1 MIPAFPARKR
11 AEEFDRMV
19 AASAAPD
26 RRTSKTT
33 DDLRDLAVFASSLSA
48 VGDSAHPGRDF
59 SASLRERLMV
69 AAETELVPAP
79 RTEKTLERKLT
90 VNHVRKPRRQR
101 KLTVAIAAMAIV
113 GGTAGAATASQTAL
127 PGDSLYPVKRAVE
140 NVSAGF
146 TVSTHARGVRV
157 LEDAGTRL
165 REAKTLVADAPLTDA
180 DRVTSTLEAFS
191 TQAAHGSDLLISD
204 FGRTQNN
211 QSLAQLRTFA
221 ADGVEELA
229 ELSSKAPER
238 AEPAVSDAAQTL
250 VLIDQAAAQLCPTC
264 EGGINELPSTL
275 VSSLT
280 SDIDGMLPADTVA
293 EAEALPP
300 PARSDSALDL
310 PSIDP
315 DKIGPG
321 SVTDPDGKKDDDKS
335 GEPDD
340 GASEDG
346 GILPPSVTP
355 DPSEDPSDDPS
366 DDPAP
371 EGPVTGLVTGVT
383 GLVGDVVAGATGL
396 LKPKTKPSL

>member
-1 MIPAFPARKR
+1 MSPAFPARKR

-19 AASAAPD
+19 AAAAASD
-26 RRTSKTT
+26 RRSSKAA
-33 DDLRDLAVFASSLSA
+33 DELRDLAVFASSLST
-48 VGDSAHPGRDF
+48 VGDSAAPSRDF
-59 SASLRERLMV
+59 SVSLRERLME
-69 AAETELVPAP
+69 AADTDLVPVP
-79 RTEKTLERKLT
+79 RTERTVERKLT
-90 VNHVRKPRRQR
+90 VGHVRRPRRQR

-113 GGTAGAATASQTAL
+113 GGTGGAAAASQTAL

-146 TVSTHARGVRV
+146 TVSTQARGVRI

-180 DRVTSTLEAFS
+180 ERVTSTLETFS

-204 FGRTQNN
+204 FEQTQDDE
-211 QSLAQLRTFA
+211 SLAQLRTFA

-229 ELSSKAPER
+229 ELSPQVPER

-264 EGGINELPSTL
+264 EGGITELPATL

-280 SDIDGMLPADTVA
+280 SDIDGLLPADTVV

-300 PARSDSALDL
+300 LNPDDNALDL

-321 SVTDPDGKKDDDKS
+321 SVTDPDGKKDDDKK
-335 GEPDD
+335 EKPDEGD
-340 GASEDG
+340 SAG
-346 GILPPSVTP
+346 GDVLPPSLTP
-355 DPSEDPSDDPS
+355 SPSDPADEPDT

-371 EGPVTGLVTGVT
+371 AGPVVGLVTGVT

-396 LKPKTKPSL
+396 LKP